1 MQPLLA
7 LDIIFRCF
15 VIILAIMLLHK
26 FSKTFKDLTGKSQTF
41 ENLVTL
47 YCTFEYKTADK
58 CIMLSY
64 VPQLVVLKSHKK

>member
-1 MQPLLA
+1 MQPLSA
-7 LDIIFRCF
+7 LDIIVRCL
-15 VIILAIMLLHK
+15 VIILDIMSLDK
-26 FSKTFKDLTGKSQTF
+26 FSKTFKDLTEQSQTF

-64 VPQLVVLKSHKK
+64 VPQLVVL